1 MVQYKEKFNVYDKKN
16 NNYFD
21 KLVEKAIRLSK
32 ENMSDID
39 AIYQLGKGWVAEETF
54 AIAIYSCLKYQNS
67 FEDAIV
73 CAVNHDGDSDS
84 TGSVAGNIMGVY
96 LGYDAIPKYY
106 VDNLELKDVILEIA
120 EDLSIDIPVG
130 EYNEN
135 NDEYWLSKYLY
146 CKKK

>member
-1 MVQYKEKFNVYDKKN
+1 MIKKN

-32 ENMSDID
+32 ENTSDID
-39 AIYQLGKGWVAEETF
+39 AIYQLGEGWVAEETF

-84 TGSVAGNIMGVY
+84 TGSVAGNIMGVF

>member
-32 ENMSDID
+32 ENTSDID
-39 AIYQLGKGWVAEETF
+39 AIYQLGEGWVAEETF

-84 TGSVAGNIMGVY
+84 TGSVAGNIMGVF

-106 VDNLELKDVILEIA
+106 VDRNNYGEIKW
-120 EDLSIDIPVG
+120 G
-130 EYNEN
+130 Y
-135 NDEYWLSKYLY
+135 
-146 CKKK
+146 

>member
-1 MVQYKEKFNVYDKKN
+1 
-16 NNYFD
+16 
-21 KLVEKAIRLSK
+21 
-32 ENMSDID
+32 
-39 AIYQLGKGWVAEETF
+39 
-54 AIAIYSCLKYQNS
+54 
-67 FEDAIV
+67 
-73 CAVNHDGDSDS
+73 
-84 TGSVAGNIMGVY
+84 MGVF